1 MYYNAPYYF
10 VFLDE
15 LSFGMIIAKNNID
28 RKEVDLMIQIILAS
42 HGNLAKGMKDTL
54 NMIIG
59 DVLMVEAFSSYRD
72 EDVNIRDAVEE
83 IIKEKYAKEDIFI
96 LTDIL
101 GGSVNTEMMS
111 LIKEY
116 PKIHV
121 LSGMNLPVV
130 VSLATQADEISERL
144 LEQIIKDSQQSIVD
158 CNKLL
163 NGCKSIQEGDL

>member
-1 MYYNAPYYF
+1 M
-10 VFLDE
+10 
-15 LSFGMIIAKNNID
+15 
-28 RKEVDLMIQIILAS
+28 QIILAS

-59 DVLMVEAFSSYRD
+59 DVSMVEAFSSYRD
-72 EDVNIRDAVEE
+72 ENVNVRDAVEE
-83 IIKEKYAKEDIFI
+83 IIKEKYSKEDIFI

-130 VSLATQADEISERL
+130 ISLATQAEEISEEL
-144 LEQIIKDSQQSIVD
+144 LEQIIKDSQQGIVD
-158 CNKLL
+158 CNKLF
-163 NGCKSIQEGDL
+163 NECKCVQEGDL

>member
-1 MYYNAPYYF
+1 M
-10 VFLDE
+10 V
-15 LSFGMIIAKNNID
+15 IASNNCIE
-28 RKEVDLMIQIILAS
+28 RKWILMVQIILAS

-54 NMIIG
+54 NIIIG
-59 DVLMVEAFSSYRD
+59 DVSMVEAFSSYRD
-72 EDVNIRDAVEE
+72 ENLNIRDAVEV
-83 IIKEKYAKEDIFI
+83 IVKEKYTKADIFI

-130 VSLATQADEISERL
+130 ISLATQTDKISEDL
-144 LEQIIKDSQQSIVD
+144 LQEIIQESQQGIID

-163 NGCKSIQEGDL
+163 NECKNIKEEEL

>member
-1 MYYNAPYYF
+1 M
-10 VFLDE
+10 V
-15 LSFGMIIAKNNID
+15 
-28 RKEVDLMIQIILAS
+28 QIILAS

-54 NMIIG
+54 NIIIG
-59 DVLMVEAFSSYRD
+59 DVSMVEAFSSYRD
-72 EDVNIRDAVEE
+72 ENLNIRDAVEV
-83 IIKEKYAKEDIFI
+83 IVKEKYTKADIFI

-130 VSLATQADEISERL
+130 ISLATQTDKISEDL
-144 LEQIIKDSQQSIVD
+144 LQEIIQESQQGIID

-163 NGCKSIQEGDL
+163 NECKNIKEEEL

>member
-1 MYYNAPYYF
+1 MT
-10 VFLDE
+10 
-15 LSFGMIIAKNNID
+15 
-28 RKEVDLMIQIILAS
+28 QIILAS

-59 DVLMVEAFSSYRD
+59 DVSMVEAFSSYRD
-72 EDVNIRDAVEE
+72 EDVSIREAVEAVV
-83 IIKEKYAKEDIFI
+83 KEKYDEGDIFI

-111 LIKEY
+111 LIKKY

-121 LSGMNLPVV
+121 ISGMNLPVV
-130 VSLATQADEISERL
+130 ISLATQTNKISEKL
-144 LEQIIKDSQQSIVD
+144 LQEIIEESQHGVVD

-163 NGCKSIQEGDL
+163 NEYKDIKEGDL

>member
-1 MYYNAPYYF
+1 M
-10 VFLDE
+10 V
-15 LSFGMIIAKNNID
+15 IASNNGIE
-28 RKEVDLMIQIILAS
+28 RKEVNLMTQIILAS
-42 HGNLAKGMKDTL
+42 HGYLAKGMKDTL

-59 DVLMVEAFSSYRD
+59 DVSMVEAFSSYRD
-72 EDVNIRDAVEE
+72 EDVNVRDAVEE
-83 IIKEKYAKEDIFI
+83 IIKEKYDKGDIFI

-130 VSLATQADEISERL
+130 ISLATQTDEVSESEL
-144 LEQIIKDSQQSIVD
+144 QQIIKDSQQSIVY

-163 NGCKSIQEGDL
+163 SECKNMQEGDL

>member
-1 MYYNAPYYF
+1 
-10 VFLDE
+10 
-15 LSFGMIIAKNNID
+15 
-28 RKEVDLMIQIILAS
+28 MIQIILAS

-59 DVLMVEAFSSYRD
+59 DVSMVEAFSSYRN
-72 EDVNIRDAVEE
+72 ESVNVRDAVEE
-83 IIKEKYAKEDIFI
+83 IIKEKYTKADIFI

-121 LSGMNLPVV
+121 LSGMNLSIVI
-130 VSLATQADEISERL
+130 SLATYAGEISQSEL
-144 LEQIIKDSQQSIVD
+144 GQIIKDSQQSIVY

-163 NGCKSIQEGDL
+163 NECKDIQEGDL

>member
-1 MYYNAPYYF
+1 M
-10 VFLDE
+10 
-15 LSFGMIIAKNNID
+15 
-28 RKEVDLMIQIILAS
+28 QIILAS
-42 HGNLAKGMKDTL
+42 HGDLAKGMKDTL

-59 DVLMVEAFSSYRD
+59 DVSMVEAFSSYRD
-72 EDVNIRDAVEE
+72 ENVNVRDAVEG

-111 LIKEY
+111 LIKQY

-130 VSLATQADEISERL
+130 VSLATQGEEISEEL
-144 LEQIIKDSQQSIVD
+144 LEQIIKDSQHSIVN

-163 NGCKSIQEGDL
+163 NECKSIQEGDL